1 MNHESVFTSIHYSIC
16 DLNLVHIS
24 FFGCKGDELELSTLP
39 PSLSGLGW
47 LLLGRR
53 LPDLQAKFKPKC
65 GKGPRGQS
73 WLSGYSVLAFHPSR
87 SWTLP
92 GRQRREKEKKV
103 DRPHP

>member
-39 PSLSGLGW
+39 GLGW

-73 WLSGYSVLAFHPSR
+73 WLSGYWLSIRPDPGPSR
-87 SWTLP
+87 
-92 GRQRREKEKKV
+92 GGKGGKKK
-103 DRPHP
+103 RKWIGPIPKTRL